1 MSKPHNHVVDC
12 VQRVRV
18 RDKYPTRQMELHRV
32 SERMLETARSLALPL
47 ILGVQLARTPVH
59 LEKVRLDDL
68 IIEAGDIEQDAHLV
82 LGLFNPA
89 MEAAQ
94 DEAAPVTDVVT
105 ALEVT
110 VLKNRNGP
118 VNGEVL
124 LDFDRALL
132 TLREPE
138 DDAIV

>member
-1 MSKPHNHVVDC
+1 
-12 VQRVRV
+12 
-18 RDKYPTRQMELHRV
+18 MELHRV